1 MEALLGLRERQ
12 DRAPLTAAIAA
23 RGRAEVR
30 DTPVT
35 PGDQCADEAAVPG
48 LPQGRCELNAWPWG
62 AAVAGCSTSYLSLRQ
77 HAATG
82 NTP

>member
-35 PGDQCADEAAVPG
+35 PGD
-48 LPQGRCELNAWPWG
+48 
-62 AAVAGCSTSYLSLRQ
+62 
-77 HAATG
+77 HAPMKRLCRDFLKSDAS
-82 NTP
+82 

>member
-30 DTPVT
+30 DMPVT
-35 PGDQCADEAAVPG
+35 PDD
-48 LPQGRCELNAWPWG
+48 
-62 AAVAGCSTSYLSLRQ
+62 
-77 HAATG
+77 HALMKRLCLDFLKSDA
-82 NTP
+82 N